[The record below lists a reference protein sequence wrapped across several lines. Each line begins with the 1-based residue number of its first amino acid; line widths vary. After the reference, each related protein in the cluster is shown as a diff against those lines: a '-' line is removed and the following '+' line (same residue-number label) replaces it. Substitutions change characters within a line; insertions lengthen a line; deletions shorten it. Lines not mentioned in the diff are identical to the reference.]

1 MCSYAIDFSI
11 IHNNNKISILNRR
24 NSLCNDN
31 FSNPRNKFFKS
42 FALDSTTTN
51 GTDTALS
58 TIANISEDFK
68 TIEVLT
74 DGKRNKIPETVKTN
88 TKLKILKNRFKN
100 IDKTFKNI
108 KNSLR

>member
-1 MCSYAIDFSI
+1 M
-11 IHNNNKISILNRR
+11 
-24 NSLCNDN
+24 
-31 FSNPRNKFFKS
+31 P
-42 FALDSTTTN
+42 LDSTTTN

-88 TKLKILKNRFKN
+88 TKLKIFKESIQEHRQN
-100 IDKTFKNI
+100 LQKYK
-108 KNSLR
+108 K